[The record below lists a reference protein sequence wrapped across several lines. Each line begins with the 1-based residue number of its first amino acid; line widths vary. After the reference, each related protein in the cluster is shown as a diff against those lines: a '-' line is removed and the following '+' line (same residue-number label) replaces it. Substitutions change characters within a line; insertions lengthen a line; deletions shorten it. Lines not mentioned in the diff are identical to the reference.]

1 MNSNQVFNIPGD
13 LPRRLTR
20 NNTKE
25 TRENWFKGFDTTKK
39 RDLESQ
45 LPKIPNEPIDPGTA
59 RIQEIEFP
67 KILLIFSG
75 ILLICLILTGF
86 QGWLVLSHFG
96 ASAFLIESQMRTS
109 NPKLHFMEAIKS
121 HLGYLALGTALLTTV
136 FFLYLVIGD
145 GPRGIPICF
154 DLLVIGAIVT
164 TKLQPWIVERN
175 EVKLSNERHRM
186 AVERF
191 KRDTWSRQ
199 TALDTRKK
207 IQEKIDS
214 IAIECLHYE
223 EMVRIRRELFDKIL
237 VDAFADLGVTEEV
250 QREILSDRERNILE
264 ISGPLQLG
272 NSEYSRPIVE
282 FKPGVLPRH
291 QKDAPIL
298 ADYLAHLYSCTLA
311 IILPQ
316 GLGTYDVVID
326 SVNLHHR
333 TLGNQLTMWKSIS
346 RVNRENSR
354 EDGPDSWSEETIVLE
369 TYGGTK
375 THLEINGISIKE
387 NRELIPVV
395 DSSHEPG
402 LVQRKI
408 EMPKGRMVNSFV
420 LAIQQK
426 MTEEKP

>member
-1 MNSNQVFNIPGD
+1 
-13 LPRRLTR
+13 
-20 NNTKE
+20 
-25 TRENWFKGFDTTKK
+25 
-39 RDLESQ
+39 
-45 LPKIPNEPIDPGTA
+45 
-59 RIQEIEFP
+59 
-67 KILLIFSG
+67 
-75 ILLICLILTGF
+75 
-86 QGWLVLSHFG
+86 
-96 ASAFLIESQMRTS
+96 
-109 NPKLHFMEAIKS
+109 
-121 HLGYLALGTALLTTV
+121 
-136 FFLYLVIGD
+136 
-145 GPRGIPICF
+145 
-154 DLLVIGAIVT
+154 
-164 TKLQPWIVERN
+164 
-175 EVKLSNERHRM
+175 
-186 AVERF
+186 
-191 KRDTWSRQ
+191 
-199 TALDTRKK
+199 
-207 IQEKIDS
+207 
-214 IAIECLHYE
+214 
-223 EMVRIRRELFDKIL
+223 
-237 VDAFADLGVTEEV
+237 
-250 QREILSDRERNILE
+250 
-264 ISGPLQLG
+264 LQLG
-272 NSEYSRPIVE
+272 NSDYSRPIVE

-291 QKDAPIL
+291 PKDAPIL